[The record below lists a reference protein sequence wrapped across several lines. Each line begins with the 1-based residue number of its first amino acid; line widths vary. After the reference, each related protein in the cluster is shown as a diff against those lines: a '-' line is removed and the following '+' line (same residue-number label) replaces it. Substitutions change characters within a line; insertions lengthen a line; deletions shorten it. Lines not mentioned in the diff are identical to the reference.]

1 MTGPEIQAQPDT
13 TWRTDWREFPWWLV
27 AILAF
32 LAGMAFLIL
41 WKPGPHLLIRVTDA
55 QTLKSLDSV
64 VRREEM
70 TVGVQPDSSAYDLAS
85 EALPENSIQ
94 LFPQLSD
101 AVQSLVAGDID
112 AVILDKEAAQT
123 FVAENDGVLTS
134 VNAVINGYNEAFIFI
149 LPGVSITL
157 YITLGGFGLALILG
171 LFAGLGRIS
180 SNSLIRNIAITY
192 VEFIRGVPTL
202 VLILTLAFVLVPALS
217 NSIGIDNRDV
227 SIEARA
233 IVALAVIYGAFLAEI
248 FRAGIESITKGQMEA
263 ARSLGMTYRHAMQYI
278 ILPQAI
284 RNISPALGNDF
295 IAMLKDSSLA
305 SVLAVRELTQRSRL
319 HAGSTFRFPESYLV
333 LTFFYLSMTLILSL
347 LLRWYEGRL
356 RRDAK

>member
-1 MTGPEIQAQPDT
+1 MTGPEMQVQPDP
-13 TWRTDWREFPWWLV
+13 TWRTGWREFPWWLV

-32 LAGMAFLIL
+32 LAVMAFLIL
-41 WKPGPHLLIRVTDA
+41 WKPGPRMLIRTTDA
-55 QTLKSLDSV
+55 KTIQSLDSIA
-64 VRREEM
+64 RKEEM
-70 TVGVQPDSSAYDLAS
+70 IVSVQPNSAAYDLVS
-85 EALPENSIQ
+85 EKLPEDRIQ

-101 AVQSLVAGDID
+101 AVQSLVAGEID
-112 AVILDKEAAQT
+112 AVVLDKEAAQT
-123 FVAENDGVLTS
+123 FVAEYEGDLIS
-134 VNAVINGYNEAFIFI
+134 VNAITNGYNEAFIFI
-149 LPGVSITL
+149 FPGIAITL

-180 SNSLIRNIAITY
+180 SNSIIRNIAITY

-202 VLILTLAFVLVPALS
+202 VLILTLAFVLVPILS
-217 NSIGIDNRDV
+217 NSFGIDNKNV

-248 FRAGIESITKGQMEA
+248 FRAGIESIAKGQMEA
-263 ARSLGMTYRHAMQYI
+263 ARSLGMTYRQAMQYI
-278 ILPQAI
+278 ILPQAV

-319 HAGSTFRFPESYLV
+319 YAGSTFRFPEAYLV
-333 LTFFYLSMTLILSL
+333 LTFLYLTMTIVLSL